1 MRLPATIALVLAPA
15 AAMADTM
22 PQMDFHNPLTWDQVF
37 WMVVI
42 LVALYFA
49 LSRWGLP
56 EIGKVLEN
64 RAQLIA
70 RDLAAARRAK
80 TEADLAV
87 AALNATMAQAR
98 QKAQTEVAEMIA
110 KAKSRAAA
118 NSAALAERL
127 DRNMAEAEARIDA
140 ARAEAMQALKP
151 VAESAALAMLR
162 RLTGGEVN
170 TGAVSARVDDA
181 LAAAK
186 VN

>member
-1 MRLPATIALVLAPA
+1 MRLPVTLALLLAPSA
-15 AAMADTM
+15 ALADTM

-42 LVALYFA
+42 LAALYFVLA
-49 LSRWGLP
+49 RWGLP
-56 EIGKVLEN
+56 QIGKVLEN
-64 RAQLIA
+64 RAQMIA

-98 QKAQTEVAEMIA
+98 QKAQAEVAEMIA

-127 DRNMAEAEARIDA
+127 DRNMAEAEHRIEA
-140 ARAEAMQALKP
+140 ARAEGMRALKP
-151 VAESAALAMLR
+151 VAEEAARAILR
-162 RLTGGEVN
+162 RLTGGELN
-170 TGAVSARVDDA
+170 KDAVAARVDVA
-181 LAAAK
+181 LAATQ
-186 VN
+186 VS

>member
-1 MRLPATIALVLAPA
+1 
-15 AAMADTM
+15 MADTM

-42 LVALYFA
+42 MVALYVA
-49 LSRWGLP
+49 LARWGLP

-64 RAQLIA
+64 RAQAIA

-98 QKAQTEVAEMIA
+98 QKAQGEVAEMIA

-127 DRNMAEAEARIDA
+127 DRNLAEAEQRIDT
-140 ARAEAMQALKP
+140 ARAAGMRALKP
-151 VAESAALAMLR
+151 VAEEAARAILR
-162 RLTGGEVN
+162 RLTGGELN
-170 TGAVSARVDDA
+170 ADAVARRVDDA

>member
-1 MRLPATIALVLAPA
+1 MRLPAILALLLAPS

-42 LVALYFA
+42 MAVLYFA

-64 RAQLIA
+64 RAQAIA

-98 QKAQTEVAEMIA
+98 QKAQAEVADMIA

-118 NSAALAERL
+118 NSAALAQRL
-127 DRNMAEAEARIDA
+127 DRNMTEAEARIEA
-140 ARAEAMQALKP
+140 ARAEAMRALKP
-151 VAESAALAMLR
+151 VAEEAAKAMLR
-162 RLTGGEVN
+162 RLTGGELN
-170 TGAVSARVDDA
+170 PEAVGLRVDDA

-186 VN
+186 VS